1 MTAAPAGVAPP
12 DRIAWSDPAFARI
25 AAVVHLVAGL
35 TFPENRRAS
44 AEASMR
50 RAIAAT
56 GVPDATALATAAE
69 RPGEARDA
77 LLAEL
82 TVGETYFFREPAQLD
97 ALRTHVLPTIRAAGR
112 LDAPLRIWSAGC
124 ASGEEPYTLAMLL
137 QEQGWAGATRILATD
152 VSRPRLDA
160 ARRGRYTRW
169 SMRASSAARVA
180 RWFTPRGAHF
190 HIAPEIQAPVEFAV
204 LNLVADEYPSANPA
218 TMNQDV
224 VFCRNV
230 LIYFDMETVARI
242 ATRLLASL
250 APDGWLFLGAS
261 DPLLVGLVPCEAV
274 TLPGGIAY
282 RRADRRGT
290 TVAERQPPIVPRVS
304 YLLDA
309 TVLDEGVQPDAAR
322 PDLSRRM
329 VADDVV
335 PSPGSGPA
343 PGADAP
349 ASHECVEDWIARVRA
364 DADAGRLREAE
375 DACVRALD
383 SFRLSAELHY
393 LHGLLLSSAGRSA
406 DATRAARRALYLD
419 GHFVMARLLLGES
432 LARLGDSAS
441 ARQALETVIA
451 ELGAI
456 ADTVPIA
463 AADGTPASAVR
474 RVAERWLARVTG
486 MPA

>member
-1 MTAAPAGVAPP
+1 MTAVPARVAPARGT
-12 DRIAWSDPAFARI
+12 DWSDPAFARI
-25 AAVVHLVAGL
+25 AAMVHLVAGL

-44 AEASMR
+44 SETSMR
-50 RAIAAT
+50 RAISAT
-56 GVPDATALATAAE
+56 GLADAQALADAAE
-69 RPGEARDA
+69 RPGEVRDA

-97 ALRTHVLPTIRAAGR
+97 AVRTHVLPAIRASAR
-112 LDAPLRIWSAGC
+112 RDTPLRIWSAGC

-137 QEQGWAGATRILATD
+137 QEQGWTGATRILATD

-169 SMRASSAARVA
+169 SMRATAAPRAA
-180 RWFTPRGAHF
+180 RWFTPRGTHF
-190 HIAPEIQAPVEFAV
+190 HIATEIQSSVQFAV
-204 LNLVADEYPSANPA
+204 LNLVADEYPSAVSG
-218 TMNQDV
+218 TTDQDV
-224 VFCRNV
+224 VLCRNV
-230 LIYFDMETVARI
+230 LIYFDMETVERI

-261 DPLLVGLVPCEAV
+261 DPMLVGLVPCEAV

-282 RRADRRGT
+282 RRSDRLGTAGADLLAPV
-290 TVAERQPPIVPRVS
+290 VARIS
-304 YLLDA
+304 Y
-309 TVLDEGVQPDAAR
+309 VPDASDVEVRVMPPAAVPHVTGR
-322 PDLSRRM
+322 E
-329 VADDVV
+329 VEDDVV
-335 PSPGSGPA
+335 VPA
-343 PGADAP
+343 GIGTGRRAEAA
-349 ASHECVEDWIARVRA
+349 ASHQRAEDWIASVRA
-364 DADAGRLREAE
+364 EADAGRLREAE

-393 LHGLLLSSAGRSA
+393 LHGMLLSSAGRTA

-419 GHFVMARLLLGES
+419 GHLVMARLLLGES
-432 LARLGDSAS
+432 LARLGDTSG

-456 ADTVPIA
+456 DDALPIV

-474 RVAERWLARVTG
+474 RVAERWLARVNG